1 MAEKMILRKLLCSL
15 TFERQ
20 GKRITFAPNTVEQFT
35 PDEVAKLNQMNPD
48 LLEYPSDDEV
58 ELYQLRLA
66 KKAPA
71 VLPQDLGTDDGPA
84 TTTKQKAPAKKKGP
98 GTQTANAADE
108 PATHAADGE
117 GNAKGDNDEI

>member
-35 PDEVAKLNQMNPD
+35 PDEVAKLNRMNPD

-58 ELYQLRLA
+58 ELYQLRLD

-71 VLPQDLGTDDGPA
+71 ALPQDLGTDDGPA
-84 TTTKQKAPAKKKGP
+84 ATTKPKGPAKKKGP
-98 GTQTANAADE
+98 DTQTAKAADE
-108 PATHAADGE
+108 PATHAAGE
-117 GNAKGDNDEI
+117 GQAKGDNDEI